1 MPRYMTLAVLLT
13 TLALI
18 VAACGGGDES
28 DSSAN
33 GDGDGSPSEI
43 VAQVISSDLR
53 VGPNRLSISLFD
65 SEANL
70 ILGAQV
76 TVRFLKEE
84 NPDEEVLKAELPAQY
99 VALESS
105 FVHEHDDGDRHTH
118 AGNEIGLYIV
128 NLELDSPGIWAAEVE
143 AVIDGQEHNP
153 ERAHF
158 DVLVDS
164 AVPNVGDLAIRSEQ
178 LTLRDVEDIAEI
190 DTANPPRPEMHDM
203 TIAEAVDTG
212 KPVVVA
218 FSTPGFCVSQIC
230 GPVLDEVVV
239 PLLERYGDRAV
250 FIHVE
255 PYVLEDARAGRG
267 LTPVQTLLDWSLLT
281 EPWVFVIDSDG
292 RIAGRFEAI
301 VTVEEVEAVLEQV
314 LG

>member
-1 MPRYMTLAVLLT
+1 MRRYMTLAALLT

-18 VAACGGGDES
+18 VAACGGGGDES

-65 SEANL
+65 SDANL

-76 TVRFLKEE
+76 TVRFLKLE
-84 NPDEEVLKAELPAQY
+84 DEEETLKAELPAQY
-99 VALESS
+99 VALESN

-118 AGNEIGLYIV
+118 AGNEVGLYIV
-128 NLELDSPGIWAAEVE
+128 NLELDSPGIWAADVQ
-143 AVIDGQEHNP
+143 AVIDGQEHGP
-153 ERAHF
+153 IRTHF
-158 DVLVDS
+158 DVLVES
-164 AVPNVGDLAIRSEQ
+164 AVPNVGDLAPRSEQ
-178 LTLRDVEDIAEI
+178 LTLRDVEEIAEI

-230 GPVLDEVVV
+230 GPVLDQVVV
-239 PLLERYGDRAV
+239 PLLEQYGDRAI

-267 LTPVQTLLDWSLLT
+267 LTPVQALLDWSLLT

-301 VTVEEVEAVLEQV
+301 VTVDELEAVLEQV